1 MRKNN
6 KASLNPEALRSK
18 LLELLIHFEADLQK
32 EDLRLKVLTLVDAFQ
47 YLRQMGIAIMPVDA
61 NIATAARN
69 RILLYFQK
77 YTGQIIHGDEILVIS
92 GIQDYP
98 RRIRELRVQFGWPI
112 SSGVSIKQMI
122 EAGVLEVAS
131 NVKVDTDCYI
141 LLKNEQDKEAS
152 FRWNLANS
160 IRKEPTGGK
169 QKILAFLRKNVQ
181 VAISGDELRYVTNDS
196 SEWAR
201 RVRELRTEEG
211 WPIRTKQTG
220 RPDLPQGV
228 YVLEEDKQ
236 AEVHDRQIPDLV
248 QVAVLER
255 DKFQCRK
262 CGWQQSARHPNDP
275 RQQLELHHIQA
286 HVKRGENNV
295 ENLITLCNTCHDEVH
310 RKDKNNVWHL
320 EEFNAWLKTTL
331 L

>member
-1 MRKNN
+1 MREN
-6 KASLNPEALRSK
+6 KKEVADPEALRSK
-18 LLELLIHFEADLQK
+18 LLNLLIDFEQDLQK
-32 EDLRLKVLTLVDAFQ
+32 EDLRLKVLKLVDAFQ
-47 YLRQMGIAIMPVDA
+47 YLRQIGMAIIPLDA
-61 NIATAARN
+61 NTTTGARN
-69 RILLYFQK
+69 RILLYFQR
-77 YTGQIIHGDEILVIS
+77 YAGQVIHGDEILVIS

-122 EAGVLEVAS
+122 EAGVLEVPS
-131 NVKVDTDCYI
+131 DVKVDTDCYI

-160 IRKEPTGGK
+160 IRREPIGGK

-181 VAISGDELRYVTNDS
+181 VLISGDELRYVANDS

-236 AEVHDRQIPDLV
+236 AAVHDRLISDLI

-255 DKFQCRK
+255 DEFKCQK
-262 CGWQQSARHPNDP
+262 CGWQRTSRHPDDP
-275 RQQLELHHIQA
+275 RQQLELHHIQY
-286 HVKRGENNV
+286 HVQKGENNAD
-295 ENLITLCNTCHDEVH
+295 NLLTL
-310 RKDKNNVWHL
+310 
-320 EEFNAWLKTTL
+320 
-331 L
+331 